1 MLARSLNEYKAM
13 RPESEMSVVPYHPP
27 AYPTAPMGSNN
38 EKDFSSISL
47 GVLNNA
53 MSDTTAATQAE
64 REEKVAYASFA
75 EALRDSACVREI
87 KKRVSS
93 RTIIALE
100 KEYSHQK
107 KIYDFIRLI
116 LFIMSVIAVVTS
128 SLSAA
133 IVVIPE
139 TKILKEDW
147 ISILIHVG
155 NLFATGV
162 YVGMNKYAEKLDSFL
177 KRTRKEIVKKRS
189 YIEAANVTW
198 DSDVDTLNFLKAAA

>member
-1 MLARSLNEYKAM
+1 
-13 RPESEMSVVPYHPP
+13 
-27 AYPTAPMGSNN
+27 
-38 EKDFSSISL
+38 
-47 GVLNNA
+47 
-53 MSDTTAATQAE
+53 
-64 REEKVAYASFA
+64 
-75 EALRDSACVREI
+75 
-87 KKRVSS
+87 
-93 RTIIALE
+93 
-100 KEYSHQK
+100 
-107 KIYDFIRLI
+107 
-116 LFIMSVIAVVTS
+116 MSVIAVITS

-139 TKILKEDW
+139 TKVLKEEW

-198 DSDVDTLNFLKAAA
+198 DSDVETLNFLKAAT